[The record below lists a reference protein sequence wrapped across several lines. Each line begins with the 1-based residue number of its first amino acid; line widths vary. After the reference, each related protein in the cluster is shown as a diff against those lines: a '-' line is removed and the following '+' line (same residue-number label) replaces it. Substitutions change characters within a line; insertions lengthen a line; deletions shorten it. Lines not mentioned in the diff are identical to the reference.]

1 MKLNEISSVLYL
13 FGNDLRMLHLNCVGK
28 EFLYI
33 HKELND
39 FYDEVFEFYDTVAE
53 SAIVQGETIG
63 NPSDLILDTVG
74 WESIQGSNFTIDDV
88 LDNVITMGNVVL
100 NDIANVDKEVYPS
113 HIYSMLDSISEA
125 LDKEINY
132 KFGRSAK

>member
-1 MKLNEISSVLYL
+1 MKLNEISNLLYL

-28 EFLYI
+28 DFLYV

-39 FYDEVFEFYDTVAE
+39 FYDEVFNFYDEVAE
-53 SAIVQGETIG
+53 SAIVQGEVIG
-63 NPSDLILDTVG
+63 NPSDLILDNE
-74 WESIQGSNFTIDDV
+74 WDSIQGGDFTFDDV
-88 LDNVITMGNVVL
+88 LEYVQNKGNTII
-100 NDIANVDKEVYPS
+100 NAISQADSEYPS
-113 HIYSMLDSISEA
+113 HIHSMLDSINEY

>member
-1 MKLNEISSVLYL
+1 MKLNEISNLLYL

-28 EFLYI
+28 DFLYV

-39 FYDEVFEFYDTVAE
+39 FYDEVFDFYDEVAE
-53 SAIVQGETIG
+53 SAIVQGEVIG
-63 NPSDLILDTVG
+63 NPSDLILDNE
-74 WESIQGSNFTIDDV
+74 WDSIQGGDFTFDDV
-88 LDNVITMGNVVL
+88 LEYIQNKGNTII
-100 NDIANVDKEVYPS
+100 NAISQADSEYPS
-113 HIYSMLDSISEA
+113 HIHSMLDSINEY

>member
-1 MKLNEISSVLYL
+1 MKLNEISDLLYL

-28 EFLYI
+28 DFLYV

-39 FYDEVFEFYDTVAE
+39 FYDEVFDFYDTVAE
-53 SAIVQGETIG
+53 SALTQSETIN
-63 NPSDLILDTVG
+63 NPSDLILEYSD
-74 WESIQGSNFTIDDV
+74 WESIQGNEFTFDEV
-88 LDNVITMGNVVL
+88 LEYVNQKGNAVL
-100 NDIANVDKEVYPS
+100 NAIKIVDDDYPK
-113 HIYSMLDSISEA
+113 HIYSMLDNISEY